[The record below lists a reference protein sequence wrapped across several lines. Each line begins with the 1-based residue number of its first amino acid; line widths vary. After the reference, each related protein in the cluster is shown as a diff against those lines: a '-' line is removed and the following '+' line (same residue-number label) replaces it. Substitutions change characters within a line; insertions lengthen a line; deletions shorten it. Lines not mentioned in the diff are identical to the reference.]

1 MQNLKFDIAPND
13 IERSHRIG
21 QLKQPGEKQRRVK
34 VNLVLYNHRNMI
46 FRYQKKVKSK
56 KKKNWIAECLT
67 ASRMENLEEA
77 RELLGFRNVRTIDGN
92 IFCKFCDNP
101 QLCYG

>member
-56 KKKNWIAECLT
+56 KKKKLD
-67 ASRMENLEEA
+67 SRMPYSKQNGK
-77 RELLGFRNVRTIDGN
+77 LGRSTGATWFSQCPDHRW
-92 IFCKFCDNP
+92 
-101 QLCYG
+101 